1 MAFEVFDYRRD
12 IRNLIVTPQIRS
24 RFLKMEPGQYN
35 QRHSH
40 DLGYEM
46 FLILQGKAEFEIEGH
61 KEIVSEGQLCMT
73 GPDEIHGVRNMLS
86 DEPTIMY
93 LSVTPHIAPTHTF
106 WAEDHVE
113 KKPPRFVHNSQYEVA
128 KDMSIPIEKL
138 IDDQIA
144 SLEQLKQVFEENTKS
159 IGKELSLLKNEKDS
173 INARKLRDDMSKQIH
188 ELYKELYSFGDFWN
202 CLAPR
207 IEQ

>member
-113 KKPPRFVHNSQYEVA
+113 KKKYYHFLV
-128 KDMSIPIEKL
+128 K
-138 IDDQIA
+138 
-144 SLEQLKQVFEENTKS
+144 
-159 IGKELSLLKNEKDS
+159 
-173 INARKLRDDMSKQIH
+173 
-188 ELYKELYSFGDFWN
+188 
-202 CLAPR
+202 
-207 IEQ
+207 

>member
-1 MAFEVFDYRRD
+1 MAFKVFDYRRD

-61 KEIVSEGQLCMT
+61 KEIVSEGQLCMAE
-73 GPDEIHGVRNMLS
+73 PDEIHGVRNMLS
-86 DEPTIMY
+86 DEPTVMY

-106 WAEDHVE
+106 WTEDHVE
-113 KKPPRFVHNSQYEVA
+113 KKPPRFVPNSHYDVA
-128 KDMSIPIEKL
+128 QDLSIPKKKL
-138 IDDQIA
+138 IDNQIA
-144 SLEQLKQVFEENTKS
+144 SLEKLKQVFEENTKS
-159 IGKELSLLKNEKDS
+159 IGNELSLLKNEQNT
-173 INARKLRDDMSKQIH
+173 INAIKLRDDMSKQIC
-188 ELYKELYSFGDFWN
+188 ELYKELYCFGDFWN
-202 CLAPR
+202 SLAPR